1 MQLTKNS
8 SFHSRV
14 CHSFLRQEN
23 SFLSALNFEKPLKIS
38 PISSGLLGVPEPGR
52 GGGHKMLPL
61 LNSEI
66 TKAMITKLQRD
77 MVHSKMFPLR
87 SATVT

>member
-38 PISSGLLGVPEPGR
+38 PISSGLFGVPEPGR
-52 GGGHKMLPL
+52 GGGAQNAPPPEL
-61 LNSEI
+61 
-66 TKAMITKLQRD
+66 RD
-77 MVHSKMFPLR
+77 Y
-87 SATVT
+87 